1 MDFFRVETKQNRTN
15 KNAVHSRVVV
25 KCKDTIRFELL
36 SGTGEISLFLWG
48 KKRVRMHIK
57 LLAVGKTDNKQLQ
70 QLIDDYQK
78 RLSFYIKFEL
88 EILPDIKNAKSFS
101 ESQQK
106 EKEGE
111 LILSKVGQNDAL
123 VLLDEKGKSY
133 SSVEFSEFLQ
143 KKMNAG
149 LKTLVFVIGGPYG
162 FSETV
167 YQKAQGKLSLSAM
180 TFSHQMVRLFF
191 IEQLYR
197 GFTILK
203 GEPYHHQ

>member
-1 MDFFRVETKQNRTN
+1 MN
-15 KNAVHSRVVV
+15 
-25 KCKDTIRFELL
+25 
-36 SGTGEISLFLWG
+36 
-48 KKRVRMHIK
+48 IK
-57 LLAVGKTDNKQLQ
+57 LLAIGKTDNKNLQ
-70 QLIDDYQK
+70 SLIEDYQK
-78 RLSFYIKFEL
+78 RLSFYIKFDL
-88 EILPDIKNAKSFS
+88 EILPDIKNVKNLS

-111 LILSKVGQNDAL
+111 LILAKITPTDQL
-123 VLLDEKGKSY
+123 ILLDENGKTF
-133 SSVEFSEFLQ
+133 SSVAFSEELQ

-162 FSETV
+162 FSEAV
-167 YQKAQGKLSLSAM
+167 YAKAQGKISLSAL

-203 GEPYHHQ
+203 NEPYHHQ